1 VTDAPAINPHEWDAL
16 HDAARDDLGVFTQ
29 LAWPELNRG
38 TPMIWARHNEAI
50 CEHLEAVSAG
60 EIRKLIICVPP
71 GHSKTTHAAQ
81 AWPVWHWLKQPS
93 TRWGFAAYGADLSKR
108 DSVKRRDLITS
119 RWFKDNFALSWAIKG
134 DESLKMVFG
143 NDVGGEMRA
152 TSVGGAATGFHFD
165 FLVCFPAEEIIWTEF
180 GPMPIADIVR
190 QRRDIRV
197 WSFSKET
204 GTASLRRVT
213 GWITNPGRPLVEV
226 CLSDGS
232 SVRSTPDHRFWTVG
246 RAWVRADELTAVD
259 VLPRF
264 ALPNFADGARCGS
277 VSLRQHEVALGTCQY
292 RPNVVLGQ
300 SRAFVGLPVHCVG
313 LSPQPVGNA
322 SPRAPVAD
330 VLDGRSPNSESF
342 CENIRSFAARDDL
355 GSLFAGQYSAGAI
368 LKNRKRPV
376 TLCVGDVL
384 GSGAVG
390 QIVQPG
396 VHGVPVQMTDLHA
409 SGARADERQHHD
421 PVNRCRLGLRVDRQA
436 DVRIPMI
443 DDVPEHLAGLCVC
456 ATAAPVDDGA
466 RFASD
471 AADVGNAVIRPSW
484 YASPLFVRDAGV
496 ADETFCLTV
505 EHDHSFFAGRG
516 VGLIVANCDDPLK
529 ALDIYTVRLRLAT
542 QWYEEQ
548 WASRLRNPHKSAQVI
563 IMQRLHDRDL
573 AGVKIAEGG
582 WTVLRLPMEYE
593 RAHHCATSIGWSDWR
608 KEEGELLC
616 PERFGPEVAPDF
628 VKDKKRSARVWAA
641 QYQQSP
647 KVGDGTIIKQTW
659 FRFYHLDKPIDG
671 ATAFPGDAAMDK
683 WVGSWDMTFDGGAK
697 ADYVV
702 GQVWARKGPN
712 VYLLDQVRDQM
723 RFTEQRKAAIRLARK
738 WHEVRRWLIE
748 NKANGA
754 AIIDTLRR
762 PRMEDGAET
771 DDGGL
776 PGVIPINPTG
786 PKVARLEAVADYFQ
800 AGNVVLPHPD
810 IAPWV
815 IGYMDELTAF
825 PSGTHDD
832 QCDATSQALTDIM
845 RGGAFSNADYD
856 ALLGNVSSLPSR
868 LPDGSIHDHRDAARE
883 AGEAAKLAMDE
894 ERIARRERER
904 VAARLGFEITP
915 GEGFNSRTFGRR

>member
-1 VTDAPAINPHEWDAL
+1 MTDAPAINPHEWDAL

-71 GHSKTTHAAQ
+71 GHSKTSHAAQ

-119 RWFKDNFALSWAIKG
+119 RWFKDSFAPSWAIKG

-165 FLVCFPAEEIIWTEF
+165 FLVT
-180 GPMPIADIVR
+180 
-190 QRRDIRV
+190 
-197 WSFSKET
+197 
-204 GTASLRRVT
+204 
-213 GWITNPGRPLVEV
+213 
-226 CLSDGS
+226 
-232 SVRSTPDHRFWTVG
+232 
-246 RAWVRADELTAVD
+246 
-259 VLPRF
+259 
-264 ALPNFADGARCGS
+264 
-277 VSLRQHEVALGTCQY
+277 
-292 RPNVVLGQ
+292 
-300 SRAFVGLPVHCVG
+300 
-313 LSPQPVGNA
+313 
-322 SPRAPVAD
+322 
-330 VLDGRSPNSESF
+330 
-342 CENIRSFAARDDL
+342 
-355 GSLFAGQYSAGAI
+355 
-368 LKNRKRPV
+368 
-376 TLCVGDVL
+376 
-384 GSGAVG
+384 
-390 QIVQPG
+390 
-396 VHGVPVQMTDLHA
+396 
-409 SGARADERQHHD
+409 
-421 PVNRCRLGLRVDRQA
+421 
-436 DVRIPMI
+436 
-443 DDVPEHLAGLCVC
+443 
-456 ATAAPVDDGA
+456 
-466 RFASD
+466 
-471 AADVGNAVIRPSW
+471 
-484 YASPLFVRDAGV
+484 
-496 ADETFCLTV
+496 
-505 EHDHSFFAGRG
+505 
-516 VGLIVANCDDPLK
+516 DDPLK

-593 RAHHCATSIGWSDWR
+593 KAHHCATSIGWSDWR
-608 KEEGELLC
+608 KEDGELLC
-616 PERFGPEVAPDF
+616 PERFGPEVAQDF

-647 KVGDGTIIKQTW
+647 KVGDGTIIKQSW

-723 RFTEQRKAAIRLARK
+723 RFTEQRKAALRLARK

-845 RGGAFSNADYD
+845 RGGAFSDADYD

-868 LPDGSIHDHRDAARE
+868 MPDGSIQDPRDAARE
-883 AGEAAKLAMDE
+883 ADEAAKLAMEE